1 MTQYN
6 NDSFNYTSNSILSD
20 KTSKIELFMQK
31 VQIAKDISKLKTL
44 KNTLLPH
51 CSKLFK
57 KQTSENNHLL
67 YKNI

>member
-1 MTQYN
+1 MTLYN
-6 NDSFNYTSNSILSD
+6 NDSFNYTSNTTISD

-44 KNTLLPH
+44 KNTILPH

-57 KQTSENNHLL
+57 KNISDNNHLL

>member
-1 MTQYN
+1 MTLYN
-6 NDSFNYTSNSILSD
+6 NDSFNYTSNTNISD

-44 KNTLLPH
+44 KNTIFPH

-57 KQTSENNHLL
+57 KNISENNHLL